1 MNSSLILIIV
11 TILALVVANSGWGDA
26 YRALWDKPVS
36 FSIGNFNLF
45 SHGKECLTLL
55 EFINDFLMALFFF
68 SVGLEIKREILV
80 GELSTM
86 KKALL
91 PIIGAC
97 GGMAIPVLISSSPAP
112 TTRLCY
118 GVAQFLWLL
127 TLRSHWGY
135 SPCSANGFPSA

>member
-1 MNSSLILIIV
+1 MRNYTFLSMFRKYVNSSLILIIV

-45 SHGKECLTLL
+45 SHGKESLTLL

-97 GGMAIPVLISSSPAP
+97 AE
-112 TTRLCY
+112 
-118 GVAQFLWLL
+118 WLF
-127 TLRSHWGY
+127 
-135 SPCSANGFPSA
+135 PC